1 MASTSI
7 DNKIIDILVK
17 GSFHQGDLSIFS
29 ADSVGR
35 QCIANCVAAV
45 SFAKL
50 VPLYKWS
57 SNNIDSIL
65 KCGDS
70 IYKTVKTNHDF
81 LHVSDVGSKIS
92 AFHQILTFLQMQNT
106 MVQLRKNLLILFT
119 QHLKNPHVQ

>member
-29 ADSVGR
+29 TDSVGR

-50 VPLYKWS
+50 VP
-57 SNNIDSIL
+57 
-65 KCGDS
+65 
-70 IYKTVKTNHDF
+70 
-81 LHVSDVGSKIS
+81 
-92 AFHQILTFLQMQNT
+92 
-106 MVQLRKNLLILFT
+106 
-119 QHLKNPHVQ
+119 